1 MSAVSTR
8 CIEPV
13 GKSWIIGRP
22 VHEPHSNPRFPHL
35 LLRTMMLFE
44 RGLTFAAFLILIA
57 VVFGD
62 VLMRELTGNG
72 LLWARQVG
80 VFANVVI
87 VMMGFGLASMDGAH
101 LRPRFADGWTPA
113 SWDRVMGRLQEAV
126 MSLFCLGFAIVATGV
141 VLETFEL
148 GDMAVVPRIVI
159 WPIQAFIPI
168 AFFLA
173 FIRHGV
179 YAVWPSLRPAA
190 PATSHD

>member
-1 MSAVSTR
+1 MSPGVGPA
-8 CIEPV
+8 IEPDR
-13 GKSWIIGRP
+13 KSWIIERP
-22 VHEPHSNPRFPHL
+22 VYQPPANPKFPHL

-44 RGLTFAAFLILIA
+44 RGLTFAAFLVLIT

-113 SWDRVMGRLQEAV
+113 SWEPVMGRLQEGV
-126 MSLFCLGFAIVATGV
+126 MSLFCLGFAIVAAGV
-141 VLETFEL
+141 VRETFEL

-173 FIRHGV
+173 FLRHGI
-179 YAVWPSLRPAA
+179 YAIWPAFRPAT
-190 PATSHD
+190 PAATHD